1 MKLDTILQK
10 FGLTHREA
18 LLYLATLELG
28 SAPVQKIAEKSG
40 LVRSTAYEVLERLRS
55 KGLVSTFLKKKIR
68 YFSAEDPNQIV
79 HFAQSRV
86 AALKEAL
93 PELNAL
99 VGKNR
104 RRPTVR
110 FYEGKEEMALIFVE
124 ILAEADELLGYSS
137 ADDLFK
143 EMGEVHKE
151 FLKER
156 IAKKI
161 PLRIIL
167 RDTPF
172 GRERQHQGNTE
183 LRNVRL
189 MNAQPAFHG
198 QTYIWKNKI
207 AQLSFKDD
215 FVAVVT
221 ESKELADMQRAVFEN
236 LWNLLSNR

>member
-1 MKLDTILQK
+1 MRLDTVLQK

-40 LVRSTAYEVLERLRS
+40 LVRSTAYEVLERLRT

-68 YFSAEDPNQIV
+68 YFSAEDPNQV
-79 HFAQSRV
+79 VNFAQSRV
-86 AALKEAL
+86 ATLKEAL

-110 FYEGKEEMALIFVE
+110 FYEGKEEMILIFSE
-124 ILAEADELLGYSS
+124 ILAEADTLLGYSS
-137 ADDLFK
+137 SDDLFR
-143 EMGEVHKE
+143 EMGEAHKE
-151 FLKER
+151 FLKTR

-167 RDTPF
+167 RNTPLA
-172 GRERQHQGNTE
+172 RERQRGGISE

-189 MNAQPAFHG
+189 MNDQPAFHG
-198 QTYIWKNKI
+198 QIYIWKNKI
-207 AQLSFKDD
+207 AQLSFKED
-215 FVAVVT
+215 FIGVIT
-221 ESKELADMQRAVFEN
+221 ESKELSDMQRALFEN
-236 LWNLLSNR
+236 LWNLLPN